1 MEQVALNNVQ
11 LDCLARDDPQLKPY
25 FYGSVA
31 CDRLPKKPDKKAPRA
46 YIVNTDPHDQPGQ
59 HWLALWTYQNVYEVM
74 DSYAIPLERYEQA
87 TPLREWI
94 VRHWKYMLANGKS
107 LQAVNSKSCD
117 DFALLYMKAKVRGST
132 LQKLLNGFSDHDY
145 VSNDHKAGQR
155 VEQLICNEL
164 VWHKVSRSP
173 YHQGCC

>member
-31 CDRLPKKPDKKAPRA
+31 CYRLPKKPDKKAPRA

-87 TPLREWI
+87 TL
-94 VRHWKYMLANGKS
+94 
-107 LQAVNSKSCD
+107 
-117 DFALLYMKAKVRGST
+117 
-132 LQKLLNGFSDHDY
+132 
-145 VSNDHKAGQR
+145 
-155 VEQLICNEL
+155 
-164 VWHKVSRSP
+164 
-173 YHQGCC
+173 